1 MILYFFF
8 SPLASHKMAYI
19 QNKSF
24 EVKMQELQY
33 FDIFS
38 LIKNLKMLRDNNV
51 SEKEKEILKLLNAIR
66 WWLLE

>member
-1 MILYFFF
+1 
-8 SPLASHKMAYI
+8 MAYI

-24 EVKMQELQY
+24 EVKMRELQY

-66 WWLLE
+66 